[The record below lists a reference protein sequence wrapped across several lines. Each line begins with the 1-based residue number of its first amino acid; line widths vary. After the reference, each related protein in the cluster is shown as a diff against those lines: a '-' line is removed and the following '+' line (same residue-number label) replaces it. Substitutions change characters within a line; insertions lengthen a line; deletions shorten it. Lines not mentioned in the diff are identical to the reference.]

1 MNAVLF
7 VLPCSSSSFSS
18 SSSFHCER
26 ACMSFIMSDR
36 GVIPIVVSIPE
47 LFFIK
52 FFSSLHSM
60 VYLSLKQKKRKRVKA
75 VCHLLLG
82 LCHFCPLIWLFATL
96 SLVSQFTHYC
106 LKVDLH
112 SAIKF
117 IPCLGSLKLCMAHK
131 YHIHNRHGFVVQ
143 PLSCALRLPFFKC
156 VCVMC
161 YVLPNFFKAWKAQLS
176 KLVL

>member
-52 FFSSLHSM
+52 FFSSL
-60 VYLSLKQKKRKRVKA
+60 LPWFICPWNKKRKRAKA

-117 IPCLGSLKLCMAHK
+117 ILCLGSLKLCMAHK

-143 PLSCALRLPFFKC
+143 PLSCALRLTFFLC
-156 VCVMC
+156 VCVCAMC
-161 YVLPNFFKAWKAQLS
+161 YVLCAS
-176 KLVL
+176 KFLQSLEGST